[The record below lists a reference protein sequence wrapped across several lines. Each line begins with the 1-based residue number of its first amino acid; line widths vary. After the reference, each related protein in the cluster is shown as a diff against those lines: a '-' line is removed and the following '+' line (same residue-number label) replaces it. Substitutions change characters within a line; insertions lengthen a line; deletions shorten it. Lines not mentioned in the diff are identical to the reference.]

1 MLFRSRYTGSVVA
14 VHGCPE
20 VCEIFFALAGGFLT
34 TEPPENCIESLI
46 IIKTARAF
54 HLCLSQQ
61 VLDIIAMW
69 MEIIAYAKGL
79 EEQKDLPDD

>member
-1 MLFRSRYTGSVVA
+1 MWFPLPKDFPDPVFEPTSPVSPALTSG
-14 VHGCPE
+14 
-20 VCEIFFALAGGFLT
+20 FFT